1 MRPHPKLRKATKRL
15 GLSLAAVFLAAWV
28 FACISNSACH
38 LDFGYVVG
46 LSEGAATVGY
56 RDVWA
61 VMQAAGQIQM
71 FDDVITMG
79 SSHPLLWR
87 PRWIWLQIVGWLSII
102 PLWIPAA
109 LGLAVGVPAWVLDR
123 RARRAIAAGACPKCH
138 YDRSGIP
145 AAALCPECSAAP
157 APAIAPPPPAP
168 L

>member
-1 MRPHPKLRKATKRL
+1 MRPHPKLRKAIKQL
-15 GLSLAAVFLAAWV
+15 GLSLAAVFVAAWV

-56 RDVWA
+56 RDAWA
-61 VMQAAGQIQM
+61 DMHAAGFIQK
-71 FDDVITMG
+71 FSGGITMVPIRP
-79 SSHPLLWR
+79 PLWL
-87 PRWIWLQIVGWLSII
+87 PSFSWLQPVGWALII

-157 APAIAPPPPAP
+157 APAIAPPPPPP